1 MPFHCCWRSLEMS
14 TSIPACLPTERDS
27 LSLPVQKQIFV
38 TVYEQIGCEG
48 EGREMY
54 LVIEVVV
61 KVVSE

>member
-1 MPFHCCWRSLEMS
+1 MS

-48 EGREMY
+48 EGREIY

>member
-1 MPFHCCWRSLEMS
+1 MPFQCCLRSLEMW
-14 TSIPACLPTERDS
+14 TLIPACLPTERDS

-38 TVYEQIGCEG
+38 TVYEQIRCEG
-48 EGREMY
+48 EGREIY